1 MAINVPNA
9 GTYLQDIS
17 QRTANLRDAFQGD
30 KGIVNANNYVV
41 AMGGTVFLTALPPN
55 GIGMSA
61 GDAATLVAALGNLA
75 NQPALVTALQNS
87 ETCWGGL

>member
-9 GTYLQDIS
+9 GSYLSETS
-17 QRTANLRDAFQGD
+17 QRIATLRDAFQGSQ
-30 KGIVNANNYVV
+30 GIVNSNSYLTS
-41 AMGGTVFLTALPPN
+41 MGGAAFLTALPPN

-75 NQPALVTALQNS
+75 NQPALVTALTNS
-87 ETCWGGL
+87 ESCWGGL